1 MWVSPTQHGAVDL
14 SRDQLDIGGGKTG
27 EKLNLSLLGQFHLT
41 VASVS
46 LKTLR
51 LQSRAFF

>member
-14 SRDQLDIGGGKTG
+14 SREQLDMGGGKMG
-27 EKLNLSLLGQFHLT
+27 EKLNLSFLGQFHLT

-46 LKTLR
+46 LKTVR
-51 LQSRAFF
+51 L